1 MTKEHTIDTL
11 ANALYEGHSSLENL
25 AECMARQYGK
35 ADALSFF
42 GCMDENVQFF
52 WKDIARQIIEH
63 SKEWKE
69 NEGSCCV
76 LSEKESDRLRQM
88 RLSLYAYAY
97 PQFPKSIHGDE
108 ETFNN
113 GEGW

>member
-1 MTKEHTIDTL
+1 MAKHTIDTL

-25 AECMARQYGK
+25 AECMARQHGK

-63 SKEWKE
+63 SKGWKE
-69 NEGSCCV
+69 NEGSCCM

-88 RLSLYAYAY
+88 RSSSGKTMAQDAVE
-97 PQFPKSIHGDE
+97 P
-108 ETFNN
+108 FNKKIK
-113 GEGW
+113 EDT